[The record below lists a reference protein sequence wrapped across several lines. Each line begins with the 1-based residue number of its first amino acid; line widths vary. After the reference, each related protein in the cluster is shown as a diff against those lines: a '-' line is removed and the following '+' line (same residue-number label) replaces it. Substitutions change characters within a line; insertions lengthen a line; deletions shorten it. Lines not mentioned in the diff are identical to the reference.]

1 MADRK
6 QQYLDILK
14 GYGVDISTLQYA
26 PERQLRQIVEQT
38 RQAPD
43 TGGGEMAVGKA
54 AAEQAAQDVIGG
66 TTPARPLEELLLE
79 AHTMPDARS
88 IVSEAANLPMSEPLI
103 EPLAVDERIEQDRL
117 RREKEKE
124 AARLAKQPKAQIAPG
139 HTITL
144 EEGRPSS
151 KKNMLQSLGGISVK
165 TPGAEDWGTSL
176 AGATDEEKDVVGRQ
190 VLAQDV
196 ENVRGGG
203 TPMTTF
209 QPDAF
214 SSEPVDPRVADILGE
229 LTDAEKEQYLLKYGG
244 SEEEVKRA
252 IEEGVL
258 PSGAQRVQ
266 RDVAE
271 MRPSTMQAEGIRG
284 DRTAGIGGLP
294 EGAVEQPDM
303 PEAQRPGL
311 LERLGGMIKDNPEVA
326 AQIAQAA
333 GGLMSNIAGGR
344 ARREAGEETDRRVAR
359 ANLIGAL
366 TGGRA
371 RPQVTAA
378 QADEGGLL
386 SRLGQITT
394 AGGEIASGEM
404 ARRRAEGLQERELA
418 AKELNAESQADYR
431 KAMANIGERQLDVDA
446 QKNYSKFITDYMKTV
461 QAQAKASRLPVAQLT
476 EMGSSFA
483 TLKKLDDLENFIVD
497 ADFSAL
503 EMGPLSLDEPSE
515 FIFGSDAPV
524 AESRIQGLIAEI
536 AKTVPG
542 VLTEQD
548 QKRLEKRLLT
558 LNNRESTAVD
568 LADAFREGMIEEIQS
583 KMDSFEKGGGY
594 NVTYF
599 RGELDDYTKGRGTEG
614 FISKL
619 TQDELDLGY

>member
-1 MADRK
+1 MAQPYGMFGLGASVGSGPRERANVDPLLEALRRAGVELTTTTEPHFKQLARQLEQERVDAFKEQGPPYTAPLTADRAR
-6 QQYLDILK
+6 LPAS
-14 GYGVDISTLQYA
+14 V
-26 PERQLRQIVEQT
+26 
-38 RQAPD
+38 
-43 TGGGEMAVGKA
+43 GGVGKA
-54 AAEQAAQDVIGG
+54 LEEEPAPLTVDKARLPASIGG
-66 TTPARPLEELLLE
+66 VDKSVEKEEEERFIPLLE
-79 AHTMPDARS
+79 RLAPSLYKPATEDITGTIYPT
-88 IVSEAANLPMSEPLI
+88 VESEKSVPTKPR
-103 EPLAVDERIEQDRL
+103 PDRL
-117 RREKEKE
+117 SADEFQAGGVPLVGEDE
-124 AARLAKQPKAQIAPG
+124 IQEEFDRLPYSDY
-139 HTITL
+139 
-144 EEGRPSS
+144 PS
-151 KKNMLQSLGGISVK
+151 
-165 TPGAEDWGTSL
+165 
-176 AGATDEEKDVVGRQ
+176 
-190 VLAQDV
+190 
-196 ENVRGGG
+196 
-203 TPMTTF
+203 
-209 QPDAF
+209 
-214 SSEPVDPRVADILGE
+214 E
-229 LTDAEKEQYLLKYGG
+229 LAEK
-244 SEEEVKRA
+244 
-252 IEEGVL
+252 
-258 PSGAQRVQ
+258 
-266 RDVAE
+266 
-271 MRPSTMQAEGIRG
+271 GIRG
-284 DRTAGIGGLP
+284 TPRTAGIGNLP
-294 EGAVEQPDM
+294 EGAVDQPDEAAL
-303 PEAQRPGL
+303 PEADLNVSL
-311 LERLGGMIKDNPEVA
+311 LDRLGRMAQRGGGAIAGFAKDNPEVA

-359 ANLIGAL
+359 ANIIGAL

-418 AKELNAESQADYR
+418 AKELNAQSQADYR

-446 QKNYSKFITDYMKTV
+446 QKNYSKFVTDYMKTV

-515 FIFGSDAPV
+515 FIFGSDATV
-524 AESRIQGLIAEI
+524 ARSKIQGLIAEI

-548 QKRLEKRLLT
+548 QKRLEQRLLT

-594 NVTYF
+594 NVDYF